1 MLRYTWLTSL
11 LIVAGVA
18 AALVILV
25 VLNPI
30 LGLIIA
36 TVLVATLLLARI
48 LGKDDGL
55 DVEVLENGEEVTLVV
70 RARYG
75 LGLDIHTT
83 DYGFL
88 IRNVR
93 GDSRKVKLGFQPE
106 IVRKR
111 YQNGVMV
118 LVCRKPGYT

>member
-11 LIVAGVA
+11 LIVAVVA

>member
-18 AALVILV
+18 AALVILAM
-25 VLNPI
+25 LNPI

-36 TVLVATLLLARI
+36 AVLVATLLLARL
-48 LGKDDGL
+48 LGGGDGL
-55 DVEVLENGEEVTLVV
+55 DVEVLENGHEVVLVA
-70 RARYG
+70 RSRYG

-93 GDSRKVKLGFQPE
+93 GDSRKVKLGFHPV

-111 YQNGVMV
+111 FENGVMV